1 MFVRENLSTRRE
13 VKDMLIADLV
23 LAFAFDLVF
32 NGGVFGLSAPG
43 VLLRFFPI
51 AFVAVTFSF
60 VLHEY
65 MHKVVAEH
73 YGSIAAFRKS
83 DTGLLITL
91 ATSLFG
97 FLIGLPGATVIY
109 TNYFT
114 KKEDAYVSLAGPLTN
129 FAVFAVFFLL
139 SLTPLSNNSYIY
151 LMLSFTM
158 LTSLI
163 LAFFNMLPIY
173 PLDGSKVYRWNKG
186 VYFGVVAAIFIIL
199 IVTAPLYFGI
209 PVYLIVVDLFIMLV
223 LGFIIGMASRAV
235 LF

>member
-1 MFVRENLSTRRE
+1 MRIRENLSLSRE
-13 VKDMLIADLV
+13 LKDLLIADLA

-32 NGGVFGLSAPG
+32 NGGVMGISYYEFL
-43 VLLRFFPI
+43 VFFPI
-51 AFVAVTFSF
+51 ALVAVSFSF

-73 YGSIAAFRKS
+73 YGAVAAFRKS

-129 FAVFAVFFLL
+129 FAVFAVFMFL
-139 SLTPLSNNSYIY
+139 SLLPLHSKY
-151 LMLSFTM
+151 LQEMFSFTM
-158 LTSLI
+158 LVSII
-163 LAFFNMLPIY
+163 LAFFNMLPIF
-173 PLDGSKVYRWNKG
+173 PLDGSKVYRWNKL
-186 VYFGVVAAIFIIL
+186 VYFLVIGAIFAIL
-199 IVTAPLYFGI
+199 LAVFPIEW
-209 PVYLIVVDLFIMLV
+209 LIFDLAIMLA
-223 LGFIIGMASRAV
+223 LGFVMGVLSKAV
-235 LF
+235 IF